1 MGLLSSKPI
10 NVLLLFTQHNT
21 GLPNR

>member
-1 MGLLSSKPI
+1 MGLLFSKPI